1 MRTSKFLN
9 KTFGNWT
16 CTHVGVA
23 SVQPKICKHKKTA
36 TGKRAKTKS
45 PGSRQYYYVFER
57 LTSDGK
63 AEKLVR
69 LNAVQAAKVYN
80 GLLTVEEVADARQEK
95 GVGTFTEKV
104 SYHFIGA

>member
-1 MRTSKFLN
+1 MRKSKFLN
-9 KTFGNWT
+9 QTFGNWT

-23 SVQPKICKHKKTA
+23 SVQPKICKYKKA
-36 TGKRAKTKS
+36 ANGRKAKAKS

-63 AEKLVR
+63 AEKLIR

-80 GLLTVEEVADARQEK
+80 GLLTVEEVAVARQAA
-95 GVGTFTEKV
+95 GVDNFTEKV

>member
-1 MRTSKFLN
+1 MRKTSKYLN

-23 SVQPKICKHKKTA
+23 VKTGAFKK
-36 TGKRAKTKS
+36 GTKVRNS
-45 PGSRQYYYVFER
+45 YPHHQTYYYIFER
-57 LTSDGK
+57 PTSDGK

-69 LNAVQAAKVYN
+69 LNHAQAAAVYR
-80 GLLTVEEVADARQEK
+80 GELTVEEVAELRQAA
-95 GVGTFTEKV
+95 GVATFKDKV